1 MQKKKW
7 RNRHRYAS
15 LDNLKGTS
23 LCFSLWTQ
31 STTNVNPTWG
41 HTVLLPLPPLLL
53 APILPG
59 SKYPRASSKNLGGKY
74 LSRERSGQ
82 QTQNK
87 TAKNGNNWTK
97 LERKPTQIVNE
108 STRILKNPQRSS
120 VAINQRRAALENLA
134 ESSTGRQNRT
144 NVSKCL
150 RESIRIRVINAEN
163 LQ

>member
-1 MQKKKW
+1 M
-7 RNRHRYAS
+7 
-15 LDNLKGTS
+15 
-23 LCFSLWTQ
+23 
-31 STTNVNPTWG
+31 
-41 HTVLLPLPPLLL
+41 
-53 APILPG
+53 
-59 SKYPRASSKNLGGKY
+59 
-74 LSRERSGQ
+74 SRERSGQ